1 MEKGTDLEGIK
12 IYFIQRTVDIGRTV
26 SHSCSHCRLTPVTNC
41 TPNRAEFY
49 LTVPLLIPEL
59 TEEYILQIWST
70 MMMSMRQEQIY
81 VENSTRKQRHTID
94 SPERVKSHCF
104 NLTPSHALALTTHIH
119 THTQHA
125 QKGGRPNDVK
135 SWKAPQNIRPRS
147 RTRERQI
154 HANKAIVLRVFHF
167 FGGMITN
174 TDEYCR
180 TRSSRP
186 PPRSA

>member
-94 SPERVKSHCF
+94 SPESKKPLFQLDTLSRSSLD
-104 NLTPSHALALTTHIH
+104 NTYTH
-119 THTQHA
+119 THSTRT
-125 QKGGRPNDVK
+125 KGGK
-135 SWKAPQNIRPRS
+135 TK
-147 RTRERQI
+147 
-154 HANKAIVLRVFHF
+154 
-167 FGGMITN
+167 
-174 TDEYCR
+174 
-180 TRSSRP
+180 
-186 PPRSA
+186 